1 MEHSHP
7 SISEEVGENGGL
19 QPLISEAL
27 KLPDPAKVEII
38 LSLSRT
44 LQPSHLAQ
52 IHSHINSLLIRDFL
66 SLLPIEI
73 SIHILSF
80 LGAQDVARCALV
92 SKKWNALTNDN
103 AVWRNLYLRKGW
115 FVDGEKAIGIGFTDK
130 SLLKTDSLNGNSEFS
145 DGIIPMDRE
154 EDVHMGVGRSSNQK
168 FNNSIR
174 FANIFSSLRRNRLY
188 KSHRTSAS
196 KSSLNSSSSPMSQNP
211 TTYPIPL
218 NRVSSIEVNEEW
230 EQMINWKYLYYQRNL
245 LSANMR
251 KGQCVKYSF
260 EGHEEGVYCAQM
272 DEQRIISGSRDD
284 TIKIWPLPSQNADPS
299 LPIQAS
305 HTLRGHT
312 ASVLCLQFTATHI
325 FSGSSDCTIRIWSLE
340 TYECV
345 KTLRGHTEAVLNLRV
360 LDDKIVSCSKDKTLR
375 VWNFEGQELGVMRGH
390 RAAVNAVALG
400 TWRRQTKEPDQCEE
414 EPSTHGETTNWIVSG
429 SGDRTIKLWSA
440 TTHDIVHTLEGHT
453 RGIAC
458 LSFSAP
464 YIFSGS
470 SDQTI
475 KIWSIDTLS
484 CIRTLSGHTELVR
497 TLTVDRELG
506 VIVSGGYDCA
516 IRVWEW
522 EMFRH
527 GAMESADYEEDGPSH
542 SYHSSSDVR
551 CIWEARGTSGDQDN
565 DDPMQ
570 GTAGSIGHSNRVFNV
585 GLTMGRVVSAS
596 QDMKVFL
603 WDFRHGVDMRGLLK
617 TL

>member
-1 MEHSHP
+1 
-7 SISEEVGENGGL
+7 
-19 QPLISEAL
+19 
-27 KLPDPAKVEII
+27 
-38 LSLSRT
+38 
-44 LQPSHLAQ
+44 
-52 IHSHINSLLIRDFL
+52 DFL

-154 EDVHMGVGRSSNQK
+154 ED
-168 FNNSIR
+168 
-174 FANIFSSLRRNRLY
+174 
-188 KSHRTSAS
+188 
-196 KSSLNSSSSPMSQNP
+196 
-211 TTYPIPL
+211 
-218 NRVSSIEVNEEW
+218 
-230 EQMINWKYLYYQRNL
+230 QMINWKYLYYQRNL

-284 TIKIWPLPSQNADPS
+284 TIKIWPLPSENADPS

-312 ASVLCLQFTATHI
+312 ASVLCLQFTTTHI

-400 TWRRQTKEPDQCEE
+400 TWRRQTKEPDQY
-414 EPSTHGETTNWIVSG
+414 
-429 SGDRTIKLWSA
+429 RTIKLWSA

-527 GAMESADYEEDGPSH
+527 G
-542 SYHSSSDVR
+542 
-551 CIWEARGTSGDQDN
+551 
-565 DDPMQ
+565 
-570 GTAGSIGHSNRVFNV
+570 TAGSIGHSNRVFNV